1 MSSQRPRALSG
12 YTWLRE
18 VRGSYDAET
27 LWRYR
32 SQMSDRDSED
42 PFSNIPPVG
51 SDLLSR
57 KRQLSRPPLNLLLN
71 PEGNR
76 ISKPW
81 EVDLEKLLTMF
92 LDLINKSEFLDLRL
106 CGSAALSSALIYRLK
121 VETLFLLDKIKEARM
136 QRSEFSGDVPLLL
149 EMPFRQEVYS
159 TSVEDLISTL
169 EAILEDII
177 HGKRK
182 QSERANLMLEP
193 EVTFEPDKFLNKIS
207 ELVNEFRVR
216 IIAEIREK
224 GEFLFSEFSR
234 ASDALEKAQF
244 FIFFLF
250 LAMEGTVSLEQTAN
264 EDILISRVPITS
276 V

>member
-1 MSSQRPRALSG
+1 MSNPSNDNSG
-12 YTWLRE
+12 DL
-18 VRGSYDAET
+18 
-27 LWRYR
+27 
-32 SQMSDRDSED
+32 
-42 PFSNIPPVG
+42 FSTIPPSG
-51 SDLLSR
+51 EDSANH
-57 KRQLSRPPLNLLLN
+57 KRQFSRPPLNLLLN

-92 LDLINKSEFLDLRL
+92 LDIINKSEFLDLRL

-121 VETLFLLDKIKEARM
+121 VETLFLLDKIKEARL

-182 QSERANLMLEP
+182 QSERTNLILEP

-207 ELVNEFRVR
+207 ELVNDFRIR
-216 IIAEIREK
+216 ILAEIREK
-224 GEFLFSEFSR
+224 GEFLFSEFSN

-250 LAMEGTVSLEQTAN
+250 LAMEGTVSLEQTPN
-264 EDILISRVPITS
+264 EDILISGVPITT

>member
-1 MSSQRPRALSG
+1 MGNPNSDDRSS
-12 YTWLRE
+12 
-18 VRGSYDAET
+18 
-27 LWRYR
+27 
-32 SQMSDRDSED
+32 
-42 PFSNIPPVG
+42 FSNIPPLG
-51 SDLLSR
+51 GDLASQ
-57 KRQLSRPPLNLLLN
+57 KRQFSRPPLNLLLN

-92 LDLINKSEFLDLRL
+92 LEIINKNEFLDLRL

-121 VETLFLLDKIKEARM
+121 VETLFLLDKIKEAKM
-136 QRSEFSGDVPLLL
+136 QRSQFSGEVPLLL

-182 QSERANLMLEP
+182 QSERANLILEP

-216 IIAEIREK
+216 ILAEIRQK
-224 GEFLFSEFSR
+224 GEFLFSEFSKT
-234 ASDALEKAQF
+234 SDALEKAQF

-250 LAMEGTVSLEQTAN
+250 LAMEGTVSLEQTPDD
-264 EDILISRVPITS
+264 DILISGIPVTT

>member
-1 MSSQRPRALSG
+1 
-12 YTWLRE
+12 
-18 VRGSYDAET
+18 
-27 LWRYR
+27 
-32 SQMSDRDSED
+32 MSDRDSED

-264 EDILISRVPITS
+264 EDILISGVPITS